1 MEDARR
7 ARDNEVCAKRVVYRW
22 KIDGIV
28 RLLYDYFEDCMKL
41 LW

>member
-7 ARDNEVCAKRVVYRW
+7 ARDSEVCAKRVVYRR

-28 RLLYDYFEDCMKL
+28 RRLCDYFEDCMEF